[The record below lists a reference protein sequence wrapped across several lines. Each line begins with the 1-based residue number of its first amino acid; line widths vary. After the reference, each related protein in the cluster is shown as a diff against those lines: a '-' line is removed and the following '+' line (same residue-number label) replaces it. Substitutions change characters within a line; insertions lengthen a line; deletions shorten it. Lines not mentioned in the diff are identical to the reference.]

1 MCVATVIEKTT
12 IDHCAQSW
20 RGFTDGVLLVVLFT
34 VSWSKWSVK
43 KTLSS
48 YLRDERIV
56 TIIPTDLVTHSFLS
70 AFYSYLQTKNKNL
83 VFSKLVAW

>member
-1 MCVATVIEKTT
+1 MPKVGE
-12 IDHCAQSW
+12 D
-20 RGFTDGVLLVVLFT
+20 LLMVFYRLFYLQFRDP
-34 VSWSKWSVK
+34 SDQWK
-43 KTLSS
+43 KQSS

>member
-1 MCVATVIEKTT
+1 MPKVGE
-12 IDHCAQSW
+12 D
-20 RGFTDGVLLVVLFT
+20 LLRVFYRLFYLQFRDP
-34 VSWSKWSVK
+34 SDQWK

-56 TIIPTDLVTHSFLS
+56 TIIPTDLDTYSLLY
-70 AFYSYLQTKNKNL
+70 AFYSYLQTKSKNL